1 MAKLPTNILENI
13 FEIQRGLIECINS
26 TTETGFRLFQQ
37 YGETATTLL
46 ELGELDSI
54 REKLVSAYSRLYVLL
69 LRVSESQPIAS
80 IDVLDLLYSS
90 IEMAESILA
99 ASNASLKEIQYNW
112 NDL

>member
-1 MAKLPTNILENI
+1 MAKLPTNTLENI
-13 FEIQRGLIECINS
+13 FEVQRGLIECINS
-26 TTETGFRLFQQ
+26 TTEMGFRLFQQ
-37 YGETATTLL
+37 YGETSITLPEL
-46 ELGELDSI
+46 EELDSI

-90 IEMAESILA
+90 IEMAEAILA